1 VSTTA
6 TTSPAPNRPAPPD
19 KPAGSSFNLNSVLV
33 EGRAL
38 IALIVIIAIFGL
50 LSDNYL
56 TAGNIVTIIKQVAFN
71 AIVALGMLLVI
82 LNGGIDLSVG
92 STVGLTGAVA
102 GNLFRGVNL
111 PLTEL
116 IMYPTVWVIVIV
128 AVAVGMFVGWLNGL
142 LIARLNLAPFIVTL
156 GMLYVARGLTQ
167 VLLNGQ
173 NITNELSGQP
183 YLGNTGFFDVFASR
197 PLGLPISAW
206 VMILLAVVFSLLLT
220 RTPFG
225 RWLYATGSN
234 ERAAQLSGVP
244 VKRVQSRIY
253 VLSGM
258 CAGIV
263 GILQV
268 ANISSSTAD
277 LGQFYELNAIAAVV
291 IGGAALSGGRGTVR
305 GTIIGAFVIG
315 FLANGLVIVGVS
327 PFWQQV
333 ITGAV
338 IILAVAIDQIQQ
350 IVQRRRNARRAEASA
365 RAAKT
370 ARATAESSVL
380 CTTRPNPFGPSPRG
394 TPCPI
399 VRRSANGCWR
409 RCSPAHWL

>member
-1 VSTTA
+1 VSTTTTQTKPSGAGAASA
-6 TTSPAPNRPAPPD
+6 TA
-19 KPAGSSFNLNSVLV
+19 KPSGRNLNLNALLV

-38 IALIVIIAIFGL
+38 IALVIIIAIFAVM
-50 LSDNYL
+50 SDNYL
-56 TAGNIVTIIKQVAFN
+56 TAGNLTTITKQVAFN
-71 AIVALGMLLVI
+71 AIIALGMLMVI

-92 STVGLTGAVA
+92 STVGLTAAVA
-102 GNLFRGVNL
+102 GNLFRGLNM
-111 PLTEL
+111 PLSDA
-116 IMYPTVWVIVIV
+116 IMFPSVWVIVLI
-128 AVAVGMFVGWLNGL
+128 AVAIGMLVGWVNGL

-156 GMLYVARGLTQ
+156 GMLYVARGLTE

-173 NITNELSGQP
+173 NITNELRGQEA
-183 YLGNTGFFDVFASR
+183 LGNTGFLQTFASR
-197 PLGLPISAW
+197 PLGLPLSAW
-206 VMILLAVVFSLLLT
+206 VMIIFAVIFSIILT

-244 VKRVQSRIY
+244 VKRVQTRIY
-253 VLSGM
+253 VLAGL

-263 GILQV
+263 GILQM

-277 LGQFYELNAIAAVV
+277 LGTFYELNAIAAVV

-327 PFWQQV
+327 PFWQKV

-338 IILAVAIDQIQQ
+338 IILAVAVDQIQQ
-350 IVQRRRNARRAEASA
+350 MIQRQRNARKAVLAARQARPSA
-365 RAAKT
+365 PAA
-370 ARATAESSVL
+370 A
-380 CTTRPNPFGPSPRG
+380 G
-394 TPCPI
+394 
-399 VRRSANGCWR
+399 
-409 RCSPAHWL
+409 

>member
-1 VSTTA
+1 MSTT
-6 TTSPAPNRPAPPD
+6 TTTPAPPGA
-19 KPAGSSFNLNSVLV
+19 PAAEEKKGLGSRFNMNTLLV

-38 IALIVIIAIFGL
+38 IALVIIIAIFAI

-56 TAGNIVTIIKQVAFN
+56 TAGNLTTITKQVAFN
-71 AIVALGMLLVI
+71 AIIALGMLLVI

-92 STVGLTGAVA
+92 SIVGFTAAVA
-102 GNLFRGVNL
+102 GNLFRGVPVPFTDSTMFPSL
-111 PLTEL
+111 
-116 IMYPTVWVIVIV
+116 WVIIV
-128 AVAVGMFVGWLNGL
+128 LSIAVGMLVGWINGL

-156 GMLYVARGLTQ
+156 GMLYVARGLTE

-173 NITNELSGQP
+173 NITNELRGQEG
-183 YLGNTGFFDVFASR
+183 LNNTGFFEIFASR
-197 PLGLPISAW
+197 PLGLPLAAW
-206 VMILLAVVFSLLLT
+206 VMIVLAIIFSIVLN

-244 VKRVQSRIY
+244 VTRVKTQIY
-253 VLSGM
+253 VLAGL

-263 GILQV
+263 GILQM
-268 ANISSSTAD
+268 ANISSATAD
-277 LGQFYELNAIAAVV
+277 LGTFYELNAIAAVV

-327 PFWQQV
+327 PFWQKV

-338 IILAVAIDQIQQ
+338 IILAVAVDQIQQ
-350 IVQRRRNARRAEASA
+350 IVQRRRSAAKAVASA
-365 RAAKT
+365 KAA
-370 ARATAESSVL
+370 ATSRGASDQ
-380 CTTRPNPFGPSPRG
+380 PGPS
-394 TPCPI
+394 
-399 VRRSANGCWR
+399 S
-409 RCSPAHWL
+409 

>member
-1 VSTTA
+1 VSTT
-6 TTSPAPNRPAPPD
+6 TTSPAPASASPSPEAKGPGR
-19 KPAGSSFNLNSVLV
+19 SINLNSILV

-38 IALIVIIAIFGL
+38 IALVIIIAIFAV

-56 TAGNIVTIIKQVAFN
+56 TAGNLTTITKQVAFN
-71 AIVALGMLLVI
+71 AIIALGMLLVI

-102 GNLFRGVNL
+102 GNLFRGMNL
-111 PLTEL
+111 PLSEA
-116 IMYPTVWVIVIV
+116 IMFPKVWVIVII
-128 AVAVGMFVGWLNGL
+128 AVAVGMLVGLVNGL

-156 GMLYVARGLTQ
+156 GMLYVARGLTE
-167 VLLNGQ
+167 VLLDGQ
-173 NITNELSGQP
+173 NITNELRGQEF
-183 YLGNTGFFDVFASR
+183 LDNTGFFTVFASR

-206 VMILLAVVFSLLLT
+206 VMIAFAVIFSIVLT

-244 VKRVQSRIY
+244 VKSVQTRIY
-253 VLSGM
+253 VLAGL
-258 CAGIV
+258 CAGVV

-327 PFWQQV
+327 PFWQKV

-338 IILAVAIDQIQQ
+338 IILAVAVDQIQQ
-350 IVQRRRNARRAEASA
+350 IAQRRRNARRAVAN
-365 RAAKT
+365 AKQ
-370 ARATAESSVL
+370 ANVKPNEPAE
-380 CTTRPNPFGPSPRG
+380 TGP
-394 TPCPI
+394 
-399 VRRSANGCWR
+399 
-409 RCSPAHWL
+409 

>member
-1 VSTTA
+1 MSTTVSA
-6 TTSPAPNRPAPPD
+6 SSPPTAGPAAAGKPP
-19 KPAGSSFNLNSVLV
+19 SRSVNLNAILV

-38 IALIVIIAIFGL
+38 IALIMIVAIFTA

-56 TAGNIVTIIKQVAFN
+56 TTGNLVTIIKQVAFN
-71 AIVALGMLLVI
+71 AIIALGMLVVI

-102 GNLFRGVNL
+102 GNLFRGLDL
-111 PLTEL
+111 PLTQA
-116 IMYPTVWVIVIV
+116 IMFPKVWVIVVI
-128 AVAVGMFVGWLNGL
+128 AVGVGMLVGWINGL

-156 GMLYVARGLTQ
+156 GMLYVARGLTE

-173 NITNELSGQP
+173 NITNELRGQEA
-183 YLGNTGFFDVFASR
+183 LGNTGFFEVFASR

-206 VMILLAVVFSLLLT
+206 VMIIFAVAFSILLT

-234 ERAAQLSGVP
+234 ERAAHLSGVP
-244 VKRVQSRIY
+244 VKRVQTRIY
-253 VLSGM
+253 VLAGL
-258 CAGIV
+258 CAGVV
-263 GILQV
+263 GVLQI

-277 LGQFYELNAIAAVV
+277 LGTFYELNAIAAVV

-315 FLANGLVIVGVS
+315 FLANGLVIVGIS
-327 PFWQQV
+327 PFWQKV

-338 IILAVAIDQIQQ
+338 IILAVAVDQIQQ
-350 IVQRRRNARRAEASA
+350 MIQRRRNARRA
-365 RAAKT
+365 AADVQQSSKP
-370 ARATAESSVL
+370 AAT
-380 CTTRPNPFGPSPRG
+380 TTG
-394 TPCPI
+394 TT
-399 VRRSANGCWR
+399 S
-409 RCSPAHWL
+409 

>member
-1 VSTTA
+1 MSASTTTA
-6 TTSPAPNRPAPPD
+6 PEKTTV
-19 KPAGSSFNLNSVLV
+19 AGGDGDGRSFNLNAVLM

-38 IALIVIIAIFGL
+38 IALLIIVIIFAV

-56 TAGNIVTIIKQVAFN
+56 TAGNLTTITKQVAFN

-102 GNLFRGVNL
+102 GNLFKGL
-111 PLTEL
+111 DMPLTEA
-116 IMYPTVWVIVIV
+116 IMFPKVWVIVV
-128 AVAVGMFVGWLNGL
+128 VAVGVGMLVGWINGL
-142 LIARLNLAPFIVTL
+142 LIARLNLASFIVTL
-156 GMLYVARGLTQ
+156 GMLYVARGLTE
-167 VLLNGQ
+167 VILNGQ
-173 NITNELSGQP
+173 NITNELRGQEG
-183 YLGNTGFFDVFASR
+183 LGNTGFFAVFASR

-206 VMILLAVVFSLLLT
+206 VMIVVAVAFSVLLT

-225 RWLYATGSN
+225 RWLYASGSN

-244 VKRVQSRIY
+244 VKRVQTRIY
-253 VLSGM
+253 VLSGL

-263 GILQV
+263 GVLQV

-327 PFWQQV
+327 PFWQKV

-338 IILAVAIDQIQQ
+338 IILAVAVDQIQQ
-350 IVQRRRNARRAEASA
+350 MIQKQRSARRAVANA
-365 RAAKT
+365 RMSPRSEDPTGVAAGNP
-370 ARATAESSVL
+370 ADRSSVQKQEP
-380 CTTRPNPFGPSPRG
+380 TPTDQSGPTSGPSGP
-394 TPCPI
+394 
-399 VRRSANGCWR
+399 VA
-409 RCSPAHWL
+409 

>member
-1 VSTTA
+1 M
-6 TTSPAPNRPAPPD
+6 
-19 KPAGSSFNLNSVLV
+19 LV

-38 IALIVIIAIFGL
+38 IALIIIVAIFGL
-50 LSDNYL
+50 LSDNFL

-92 STVGLTGAVA
+92 SIVGLTGAVI
-102 GNLFRGVNL
+102 GNLFRGVHV
-111 PLTEL
+111 PLSE
-116 IMYPTVWVIVIV
+116 IVMYPKVWVIFVIGLG
-128 AVAVGMFVGWLNGL
+128 VGMLVGLVNGL

-183 YLGNTGFFDVFASR
+183 YLENTGFFAVFASR

-206 VMILLAVVFSLLLT
+206 VMILVAIVFSLLLN

-244 VKRVQSRIY
+244 VKRVQTRIY
-253 VLSGM
+253 ILSGL
-258 CAGIV
+258 CAAIV

-268 ANISSSTAD
+268 ANISSATAD

-305 GTIIGAFVIG
+305 GTLIGAFVIG
-315 FLANGLVIVGVS
+315 FLGNGLVIVGVS
-327 PFWQQV
+327 PFWQAV

-338 IILAVAIDQIQQ
+338 IILAVAVDQIQQ
-350 IVQRRRNARRAEASA
+350 MAQKRRNARRAAASA
-365 RAAKT
+365 RAAS
-370 ARATAESSVL
+370 EPSQPSSV
-380 CTTRPNPFGPSPRG
+380 
-394 TPCPI
+394 
-399 VRRSANGCWR
+399 A
-409 RCSPAHWL
+409 A

>member
-1 VSTTA
+1 VSTT
-6 TTSPAPNRPAPPD
+6 TTTPAPAGTPAAEEKKGP
-19 KPAGSSFNLNSVLV
+19 GRFNMNTLLV

-38 IALIVIIAIFGL
+38 IALIIIIAIFAI

-56 TAGNIVTIIKQVAFN
+56 TANNLTTITKQVAFN

-92 STVGLTGAVA
+92 SIVGFTAAVA
-102 GNLFRGVNL
+102 GNLFRGVHVPFTNL
-111 PLTEL
+111 TMFPSL
-116 IMYPTVWVIVIV
+116 WVIIV
-128 AVAVGMFVGWLNGL
+128 LSIAVGMLVGWINGL

-156 GMLYVARGLTQ
+156 GMLYVARGLTE

-183 YLGNTGFFDVFASR
+183 GLNNTGFFTIFASK
-197 PLGLPISAW
+197 PLGLPLAAW
-206 VMILLAVVFSLLLT
+206 VMIVLAIIFSIVLN

-244 VKRVQSRIY
+244 VRSVKTQIY
-253 VLSGM
+253 ILSGL

-263 GILQV
+263 GILQM
-268 ANISSSTAD
+268 ANISSATAD
-277 LGQFYELNAIAAVV
+277 LGTFYELNAIAAVV

-327 PFWQQV
+327 PFWQKV

-338 IILAVAIDQIQQ
+338 IILAVAVDQIQQ
-350 IVQRRRNARRAEASA
+350 IAQRRRGAA
-365 RAAKT
+365 RAVAAAKAAASQRET
-370 ARATAESSVL
+370 AGTSS
-380 CTTRPNPFGPSPRG
+380 
-394 TPCPI
+394 
-399 VRRSANGCWR
+399 
-409 RCSPAHWL
+409 

>member
-1 VSTTA
+1 VSTT
-6 TTSPAPNRPAPPD
+6 TTTPAPPGA
-19 KPAGSSFNLNSVLV
+19 PAADVEKGRSRFNMNTLLV

-38 IALIVIIAIFGL
+38 IALIIIIAIFAI

-56 TAGNIVTIIKQVAFN
+56 TAGNLTTITKQVAFN

-92 STVGLTGAVA
+92 SIVGFTAAVA
-102 GNLFRGVNL
+102 GNLFRGVHIPGTDVTMFPSL
-111 PLTEL
+111 
-116 IMYPTVWVIVIV
+116 WVIIV
-128 AVAVGMFVGWLNGL
+128 LSLAVGMLVGWVNGL

-156 GMLYVARGLTQ
+156 GMLYVARGLTE

-173 NITNELSGQP
+173 NITNELFGQP
-183 YLGNTGFFDVFASR
+183 GLNNTGFFTIFASK
-197 PLGLPISAW
+197 PLGLPLAAW
-206 VMILLAVVFSLLLT
+206 VMIILAIIFSVVLN

-244 VKRVQSRIY
+244 VISVKTWIY
-253 VLSGM
+253 VLSGL
-258 CAGIV
+258 CAAIV
-263 GILQV
+263 GILQM
-268 ANISSSTAD
+268 ANISSATAD
-277 LGQFYELNAIAAVV
+277 LGTFYELNAIAAVV

-327 PFWQQV
+327 PFWQKV

-338 IILAVAIDQIQQ
+338 IILAVAVDQIQQ
-350 IVQRRRNARRAEASA
+350 IAQRRRSAA
-365 RAAKT
+365 RAVSAAKAAASQREMAGT
-370 ARATAESSVL
+370 SS
-380 CTTRPNPFGPSPRG
+380 
-394 TPCPI
+394 
-399 VRRSANGCWR
+399 
-409 RCSPAHWL
+409 

>member
-1 VSTTA
+1 VSTTTA
-6 TTSPAPNRPAPPD
+6 PPAPTGAAPAPGA
-19 KPAGSSFNLNSVLV
+19 PAGRSINVNAILV

-38 IALIVIIAIFGL
+38 IALVIIIAIFAI

-56 TAGNIVTIIKQVAFN
+56 TAGNLTTITKQVAFN
-71 AIVALGMLLVI
+71 AIIALGMLLVI

-102 GNLFRGVNL
+102 GNLFRGLDL
-111 PLTEL
+111 PLTEA
-116 IMYPTVWVIVIV
+116 IMFPSVWVIVVISV
-128 AVAVGMFVGWLNGL
+128 AIGMLVGWVNGL

-156 GMLYVARGLTQ
+156 GMLYVARGLTE
-167 VLLNGQ
+167 VLLDGQ
-173 NITNELSGQP
+173 NITNELRGQEG
-183 YLGNTGFFDVFASR
+183 LGNTGFFEVFASR
-197 PLGLPISAW
+197 PLGLPLSAW
-206 VMILLAVVFSLLLT
+206 VMIVLAIVFSIVLT

-244 VKRVQSRIY
+244 VKSVQTRIY
-253 VLSGM
+253 VLAGL
-258 CAGIV
+258 CAGVV

-327 PFWQQV
+327 PFWQKV

-338 IILAVAIDQIQQ
+338 IILAVAVDQIQQ
-350 IVQRRRNARRAEASA
+350 IVQRRRNAAKAVADAKAAS
-365 RAAKT
+365 RQ
-370 ARATAESSVL
+370 
-380 CTTRPNPFGPSPRG
+380 G
-394 TPCPI
+394 TPPTEI
-399 VRRSANGCWR
+399 GA
-409 RCSPAHWL
+409 

>member
-1 VSTTA
+1 M
-6 TTSPAPNRPAPPD
+6 PA
-19 KPAGSSFNLNSVLV
+19 FNLNSVLV

-38 IALIVIIAIFGL
+38 IALIIIVVIFAV

-56 TAGNIVTIIKQVAFN
+56 TSGNLTTITKQVAFN
-71 AIVALGMLLVI
+71 AIVALGMLMVI

-102 GNLFRGVNL
+102 GNLFRGLNL
-111 PLTEL
+111 PLTQA
-116 IMYPTVWVIVIV
+116 IMFPEVWVIVIV
-128 AVAVGMFVGWLNGL
+128 SVAVGMLVGYVNGL

-173 NITNELSGQP
+173 NITNELSGHP
-183 YLGNTGFFDVFASR
+183 YLYNTGFFTVFAGP

-206 VMILLAVVFSLLLT
+206 VMIAFAVIFSILLT

-234 ERAAQLSGVP
+234 SRAAQLSGVP
-244 VKRVQSRIY
+244 VKRVQIRIY
-253 VLSGM
+253 VLSGL
-258 CAGIV
+258 CAGVV

-268 ANISSSTAD
+268 ANISSATAD

-338 IILAVAIDQIQQ
+338 IILAVAVDQIQQ
-350 IVQRRRNARRAEASA
+350 IVTKQRNARRAVLNA
-365 RAAKT
+365 RANQQSRSGT
-370 ARATAESSVL
+370 ARDA
-380 CTTRPNPFGPSPRG
+380 
-394 TPCPI
+394 
-399 VRRSANGCWR
+399 
-409 RCSPAHWL
+409 

>member
-1 VSTTA
+1 MSAST
-6 TTSPAPNRPAPPD
+6 TTSPPETGSSSAA
-19 KPAGSSFNLNSVLV
+19 KPEGRSFNLNAVLM

-38 IALIVIIAIFGL
+38 IALIIIVVIFSL

-56 TAGNIVTIIKQVAFN
+56 TTGNLTTITKQVAFN

-102 GNLFRGVNL
+102 GNLFRGLDL
-111 PLTEL
+111 PLSQA
-116 IMYPTVWVIVIV
+116 IMFPKVWVIVII
-128 AVAVGMFVGWLNGL
+128 AVAVGMLVGYINGL
-142 LIARLNLAPFIVTL
+142 LIARLHLAPFIVTL

-173 NITNELSGQP
+173 NITNELRGQEG
-183 YLGNTGFFDVFASR
+183 LGNTGFFDVFASK

-206 VMILLAVVFSLLLT
+206 VMIVLAIAFSLLLT

-234 ERAAQLSGVP
+234 ERAAELSGVP
-244 VKRVQSRIY
+244 VKKVKTWIY

-263 GILQV
+263 GVLQV
-268 ANISSSTAD
+268 ANISSATAD

-338 IILAVAIDQIQQ
+338 IILAVAVDQIQQ
-350 IVQRRRNARRAEASA
+350 MIQTQRAARRAVVDARLADRSRSSTDEPAGTAS
-365 RAAKT
+365 
-370 ARATAESSVL
+370 
-380 CTTRPNPFGPSPRG
+380 
-394 TPCPI
+394 
-399 VRRSANGCWR
+399 
-409 RCSPAHWL
+409 

>member
-1 VSTTA
+1 MTA
-6 TTSPAPNRPAPPD
+6 TTTTSAPQATGPSSAGTPARR
-19 KPAGSSFNLNSVLV
+19 SFNLNSVLV

-38 IALIVIIAIFGL
+38 IALLIIIAIFAV

-56 TAGNIVTIIKQVAFN
+56 SAGNLTTITKQVAFN

-92 STVGLTGAVA
+92 STVGLTAAVA
-102 GNLFRGVNL
+102 GNLFRGLNL
-111 PLTEL
+111 PLSQAV
-116 IMYPTVWVIVIV
+116 MFPQVWVIVV
-128 AVAVGMFVGWLNGL
+128 LSVAVGMFVGWVNGL
-142 LIARLNLAPFIVTL
+142 LIARLNLAPFITTL
-156 GMLYVARGLTQ
+156 GMLYVARGLTE

-183 YLGNTGFFDVFASR
+183 YLNNTGFFTVFASR

-206 VMILLAVVFSLLLT
+206 VMILFAVIFSIVLT

-244 VKRVQSRIY
+244 VKKVQTRIY
-253 VLSGM
+253 VLSGL
-258 CAGIV
+258 CAGVV
-263 GILQV
+263 GILQM

-277 LGQFYELNAIAAVV
+277 LGTYYELNAIAAVV

-327 PFWQQV
+327 PFWQKV

-338 IILAVAIDQIQQ
+338 IILAVAVDQIQQ
-350 IVQRRRNARRAEASA
+350 IIGKRRNARRAVAAVRQGDAA
-365 RAAKT
+365 RAA
-370 ARATAESSVL
+370 
-380 CTTRPNPFGPSPRG
+380 
-394 TPCPI
+394 
-399 VRRSANGCWR
+399 
-409 RCSPAHWL
+409 

>member
-1 VSTTA
+1 MSAST
-6 TTSPAPNRPAPPD
+6 TTSPPETGSSSAA
-19 KPAGSSFNLNSVLV
+19 KPEGRSFNLNAVLM

-38 IALIVIIAIFGL
+38 IALIIIVVIFSL

-56 TAGNIVTIIKQVAFN
+56 TTGNLTTITKQVAFN

-102 GNLFRGVNL
+102 GNLFKGLDL
-111 PLTEL
+111 PLSQA
-116 IMYPTVWVIVIV
+116 IMFPKVWVIVIV
-128 AVAVGMFVGWLNGL
+128 AVAVGMLVGYLNGL
-142 LIARLNLAPFIVTL
+142 LIARLHLAPFIVTL

-173 NITNELSGQP
+173 NITNELRGQEG
-183 YLGNTGFFDVFASR
+183 LGNTGFFDVFASK

-206 VMILLAVVFSLLLT
+206 VMIVLAIAFSLLLT

-234 ERAAQLSGVP
+234 ERAAELSGVP
-244 VKRVQSRIY
+244 VKKVKTWIY

-263 GILQV
+263 GVLQV
-268 ANISSSTAD
+268 ANISSATAD

-338 IILAVAIDQIQQ
+338 IILAVAVDQIQQ
-350 IVQRRRNARRAEASA
+350 MIQTQRAARRAVVDARLADRTASSTDEPA
-365 RAAKT
+365 GT
-370 ARATAESSVL
+370 AS
-380 CTTRPNPFGPSPRG
+380 
-394 TPCPI
+394 
-399 VRRSANGCWR
+399 
-409 RCSPAHWL
+409 

>member
-1 VSTTA
+1 MTTTTTA
-6 TTSPAPNRPAPPD
+6 PAPQATGPSPAGTPSKR
-19 KPAGSSFNLNSVLV
+19 SFNLNSVLV

-38 IALIVIIAIFGL
+38 IALLIIIAIFAV

-56 TAGNIVTIIKQVAFN
+56 TAGNLTTITKQVAFN

-92 STVGLTGAVA
+92 STVGLTAAVA
-102 GNLFRGVNL
+102 GNLFRGLNL
-111 PLTEL
+111 PLSQA
-116 IMYPTVWVIVIV
+116 IMFPQVWVIVV
-128 AVAVGMFVGWLNGL
+128 LSVAVGMLVGWINGL
-142 LIARLNLAPFIVTL
+142 LIARLNLAPFITTL
-156 GMLYVARGLTQ
+156 GMLYVARGLTE

-183 YLGNTGFFDVFASR
+183 YLNNTGFFTVFASR

-206 VMILLAVVFSLLLT
+206 VMILFAIIFSIVLT

-244 VKRVQSRIY
+244 VKKIQTRIY
-253 VLSGM
+253 VLSGL
-258 CAGIV
+258 CAGVV
-263 GILQV
+263 GILQM

-277 LGQFYELNAIAAVV
+277 LGTYYELNAIAAVV

-327 PFWQQV
+327 PFWQKV

-338 IILAVAIDQIQQ
+338 IILAVAVDQIQQ
-350 IVQRRRNARRAEASA
+350 IIGRRRNARRAV
-365 RAAKT
+365 AAVRQGRSTT
-370 ARATAESSVL
+370 AT
-380 CTTRPNPFGPSPRG
+380 
-394 TPCPI
+394 
-399 VRRSANGCWR
+399 
-409 RCSPAHWL
+409 

>member
-1 VSTTA
+1 MSTA
-6 TTSPAPNRPAPPD
+6 TTSEAPNKPAPDR
-19 KPAGSSFNLNSVLV
+19 KPARPSININSLLV

-38 IALIVIIAIFGL
+38 IALVIIIAVFGL
-50 LSDNYL
+50 LSDNFL
-56 TAGNIVTIIKQVAFN
+56 AAGNIVTIIKQVAFN
-71 AIVALGMLLVI
+71 AIIALGMLLVI

-92 STVGLTGAVA
+92 STVGLTGAVV
-102 GNLFRGVNL
+102 GNLFRGVQI
-111 PLTEL
+111 PLTE
-116 IMYPTVWVIVIV
+116 IFMYPKVWVIVV
-128 AVAVGMFVGWLNGL
+128 VGLLVGMFVGWLNGL

-173 NITNELSGQP
+173 NITNELTGQE
-183 YLGNTGFFDVFASR
+183 YLNNTGFFDVWASR

-206 VMILLAVVFSLLLT
+206 VMILFAVVFSIVLT

-234 ERAAQLSGVP
+234 ERAAALSGVP

-253 VLSGM
+253 VLSGL
-258 CAGIV
+258 CAAVV

-268 ANISSSTAD
+268 ANISSATAD

-305 GTIIGAFVIG
+305 GTLIGAFVIG

-338 IILAVAIDQIQQ
+338 IILAVAVDQIQQ
-350 IVQRRRNARRAEASA
+350 IIQRRRSARRAVVNA
-365 RAAKT
+365 RAAN
-370 ARATAESSVL
+370 RGATPPA
-380 CTTRPNPFGPSPRG
+380 
-394 TPCPI
+394 
-399 VRRSANGCWR
+399 A
-409 RCSPAHWL
+409 SPA

>member
-1 VSTTA
+1 MSTMTA
-6 TTSPAPNRPAPPD
+6 PAPSG
-19 KPAGSSFNLNSVLV
+19 AGPSTSGAQPVRSFNLNAVLI

-38 IALIVIIAIFGL
+38 IALVIIVAIFAVM
-50 LSDNYL
+50 SDNYL
-56 TAGNIVTIIKQVAFN
+56 TTGNLTTITKQVAFN
-71 AIVALGMLLVI
+71 AIVALGMLMVI

-92 STVGLTGAVA
+92 STVGLTAAVA
-102 GNLFRGVNL
+102 GNLFRGLDL
-111 PLTEL
+111 PLTQA
-116 IMYPTVWVIVIV
+116 IMFPQVWVIVLLS
-128 AVAVGMFVGWLNGL
+128 VAVGMLVGYANGL
-142 LIARLNLAPFIVTL
+142 LIAKLNLAPFIVTL

-183 YLGNTGFFDVFASR
+183 YLGNTGFFEVFASR

-206 VMILLAVVFSLLLT
+206 VMIILAVVFSLLLT

-244 VKRVQSRIY
+244 VKRVQTRIY
-253 VLSGM
+253 VISGF
-258 CAGIV
+258 CAGVV
-263 GILQV
+263 GILQM

-338 IILAVAIDQIQQ
+338 IILAVAVDQIQQ
-350 IVQRRRNARRAEASA
+350 IIQRRRSARRAVVNA
-365 RAAKT
+365 RAANQG
-370 ARATAESSVL
+370 ATPPA
-380 CTTRPNPFGPSPRG
+380 
-394 TPCPI
+394 
-399 VRRSANGCWR
+399 A
-409 RCSPAHWL
+409 SPA

>member
-1 VSTTA
+1 VSTTTA
-6 TTSPAPNRPAPPD
+6 PPAPSGTGQTRSAAAPAR
-19 KPAGSSFNLNSVLV
+19 SFNLNALLI

-38 IALIVIIAIFGL
+38 IALVIIVAIFAI

-56 TAGNIVTIIKQVAFN
+56 TTGNLTTITKQVAFN
-71 AIVALGMLLVI
+71 AIVALGMLMVI

-102 GNLFRGVNL
+102 GNLFRGLDL
-111 PLTEL
+111 PLTQA
-116 IMYPTVWVIVIV
+116 IMFPKVWVIVV
-128 AVAVGMFVGWLNGL
+128 LSVAVGMLVGWVNGL

-183 YLGNTGFFDVFASR
+183 YLGNTGFFDVFAGR

-206 VMILLAVVFSLLLT
+206 VMIVLAVVFSILLT

-244 VKRVQSRIY
+244 VKRVQIRIY
-253 VLSGM
+253 VLSGF
-258 CAGIV
+258 CAAVV

-338 IILAVAIDQIQQ
+338 IILAVAVDQIQQ
-350 IVQRRRNARRAEASA
+350 MIQRRRSARRAVSNAKAAGRDATPSA
-365 RAAKT
+365 T
-370 ARATAESSVL
+370 
-380 CTTRPNPFGPSPRG
+380 PS
-394 TPCPI
+394 
-399 VRRSANGCWR
+399 A
-409 RCSPAHWL
+409 

>member
-1 VSTTA
+1 MTA
-6 TTSPAPNRPAPPD
+6 TSTAPAPPASGAATTA
-19 KPAGSSFNLNSVLV
+19 PARRGLNLNAVLV

-38 IALIVIIAIFGL
+38 IALLIIIAIFAA

-56 TAGNIVTIIKQVAFN
+56 TAGNLTTITKQVAFN
-71 AIVALGMLLVI
+71 AIVALGMLMVI

-92 STVGLTGAVA
+92 STVGLTAAIA
-102 GNLFRGVNL
+102 GNLFRGLNL
-111 PLTEL
+111 PLTEA
-116 IMYPTVWVIVIV
+116 IMFPQVWVIVV
-128 AVAVGMFVGWLNGL
+128 LSVGVGMLVGWVNGL
-142 LIARLNLAPFIVTL
+142 LVARLNLAPFITTL
-156 GMLYVARGLTQ
+156 GMLYVARGLTE

-183 YLGNTGFFDVFASR
+183 YLNNTGFFAVFASR

-206 VMILLAVVFSLLLT
+206 VMILFAVVFSIVLT

-244 VKRVQSRIY
+244 VKRVQTRIY
-253 VLSGM
+253 VLSGL
-258 CAGIV
+258 CAGVV
-263 GILQV
+263 GILQM

-277 LGQFYELNAIAAVV
+277 LGTYYELNAIAAVV

-327 PFWQQV
+327 PFWQKV

-338 IILAVAIDQIQQ
+338 IILAVAVDQIQQ
-350 IVQRRRNARRAEASA
+350 IVGRRRNARRAV
-365 RAAKT
+365 AAVRQADATRT
-370 ARATAESSVL
+370 A
-380 CTTRPNPFGPSPRG
+380 
-394 TPCPI
+394 
-399 VRRSANGCWR
+399 
-409 RCSPAHWL
+409 

>member
-1 VSTTA
+1 MSTTTTA
-6 TTSPAPNRPAPPD
+6 PAPAGPSPEATSPGR
-19 KPAGSSFNLNSVLV
+19 SINLNSLLV

-38 IALIVIIAIFGL
+38 IALVIIIAIFAL

-56 TAGNIVTIIKQVAFN
+56 TAGNLTTITKQVAFN
-71 AIVALGMLLVI
+71 AIIALGMLLVI

-102 GNLFRGVNL
+102 GNLFRGMNL
-111 PLTEL
+111 PLSEA
-116 IMYPTVWVIVIV
+116 IMFPKVWVIVII
-128 AVAVGMFVGWLNGL
+128 AVAVGMLVGWVNGL

-156 GMLYVARGLTQ
+156 GMLYVARGLTE
-167 VLLNGQ
+167 VLLDGQ
-173 NITNELSGQP
+173 NITNELRGQEF
-183 YLGNTGFFDVFASR
+183 LGNTGFFEVFASR

-206 VMILLAVVFSLLLT
+206 VMIAFAVIFSIVLT

-244 VKRVQSRIY
+244 VKSVQTRIY
-253 VLSGM
+253 VLAGL
-258 CAGIV
+258 CAGVV

-327 PFWQQV
+327 PFWQKV

-338 IILAVAIDQIQQ
+338 IILAVAVDQIQQ
-350 IVQRRRNARRAEASA
+350 IAQRQRNARRAVANAKQSNPQSPT
-365 RAAKT
+365 RAAST
-370 ARATAESSVL
+370 S
-380 CTTRPNPFGPSPRG
+380 
-394 TPCPI
+394 
-399 VRRSANGCWR
+399 
-409 RCSPAHWL
+409 